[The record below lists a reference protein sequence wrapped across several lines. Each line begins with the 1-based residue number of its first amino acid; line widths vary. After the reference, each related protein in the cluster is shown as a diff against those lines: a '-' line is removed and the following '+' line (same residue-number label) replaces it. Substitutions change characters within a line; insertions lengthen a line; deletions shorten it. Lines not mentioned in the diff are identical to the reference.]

1 MVCVCVTKIKDG
13 VTIMYE
19 YFRALHQRFFREPD
33 YKELHQQIEEN
44 RKTLAE
50 KLTPED
56 RKRLLRMLDAQSSLK
71 NEVSLE
77 SFAAGFKLAAG
88 ITKELEEDGAYSFDG
103 EVEKQIENSNPEPC
117 YKQRS
122 VL

>member
-1 MVCVCVTKIKDG
+1 
-13 VTIMYE
+13 MYE

-44 RKTLAE
+44 RKALAE

-56 RKRLLRMLDAQSSLK
+56 RKHLLRMLDAQNHLK

-88 ITKELEEDGAYSFDG
+88 IARELEESGVYSFDS
-103 EVEKQIENSNPEPC
+103 EMEE
-117 YKQRS
+117 
-122 VL
+122 